1 MAGQYTPSK
10 VIIQALPQGIFSPFA
25 FRLIAY
31 EVETIRT
38 YDSMQFDTFD
48 AVLDAIV
55 PIIPGLRSEIRQPSD
70 EAAQGP
76 IFNRVLKLTADDVL
90 RLGLTPRTD

>member
-10 VIIQALPQGIFSPFA
+10 VIIQAVPQGIFCPPA

-31 EVETIRT
+31 EVETVRT
-38 YDSMQFDTFD
+38 YNPRVFDTLE

-55 PIIPGLRSEIRQPSD
+55 PIPGLRSEIRQPSD